1 MRSDESSLDK
11 DVDDINDVLVA
22 IREESES
29 EEV

>member
-1 MRSDESSLDK
+1 MRSNEGSLDK
-11 DVDDINDVLVA
+11 DIDDINDVLVV